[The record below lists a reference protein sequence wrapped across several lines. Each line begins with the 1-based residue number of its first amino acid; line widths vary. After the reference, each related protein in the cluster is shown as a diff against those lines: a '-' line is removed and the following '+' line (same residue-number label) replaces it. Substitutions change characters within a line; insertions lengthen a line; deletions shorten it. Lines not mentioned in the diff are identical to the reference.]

1 MPSRFHGQFNSWT
14 RRRYMAELTEEFEQ
28 RLGEDRAGRL
38 KLHKEREELDKEF
51 SETKDQVE
59 DDIDKEI
66 DNLWCVPA

>member
-1 MPSRFHGQFNSWT
+1 
-14 RRRYMAELTEEFEQ
+14 MAELTEEFEQ